1 MYYIQYQPTI
11 GQRLPFVKSQAL
23 PFSGESIFTPQFLSK
38 LIIPLIIEQFLA
50 VTIGMADTV
59 MVASAGEAAVSAI
72 SLVDSITVLIVQV
85 FASFATG
92 GAVVS
97 SQYLGRKDY
106 ASANIAA
113 KQLLILSLVVSLSLM
128 AVCLPSRGAII
139 RLIFGS
145 IDADVMANA
154 VTYFIFVL
162 FSLPFLAVYNSC
174 AALFRSMGN
183 SKVSLAVSILMNIIN
198 ICGNAYFI
206 FGLGLGVTGA
216 GLATMLSRIIG
227 SLIMVVL
234 ISNRENSIFV
244 YKLWKFEWKGDM
256 IKRILRIGV
265 PNGIE
270 GSVFQVGKLLVQG
283 ITASFGTASLAAN
296 AIANSVGSFANIPGS
311 ALGLASITVVGQCV
325 GAQQTDQ
332 AVYYSKK
339 LLGYTY
345 FAMGLIV
352 APIFFLATGIV
363 QIFNLSAEATLMATQ
378 VIKTCMAASILFW
391 PTAFTLPNFLRA
403 AGDAKYTMVVS
414 MFSMWVFRVGMS
426 YLIAVQLG
434 FGLLGVW
441 YAMYIDWIFRSIC
454 FIVRFA
460 RGKWKTKIV
469 I

>member
-1 MYYIQYQPTI
+1 
-11 GQRLPFVKSQAL
+11 VKSQSL

-50 VTIGMADTV
+50 ITIGMADTV

-97 SQYLGRKDY
+97 SQYLGRKDN

-113 KQLLILSLVVSLSLM
+113 KQLLILSIVVSLSLM
-128 AVCLPSRGAII
+128 AICLPLREAII

-145 IDADVMANA
+145 IDADVMLNS
-154 VTYFIFVL
+154 VTYFVFVL
-162 FSLPFLAVYNSC
+162 ISIPFLAIYNSC

-183 SKVSLAVSILMNIIN
+183 SKVSLAVSVLMNIIN

-206 FGLGLGVTGA
+206 FGLKLGVTGA

-227 SLIMVVL
+227 AIVMVVL
-234 ISNRENSIFV
+234 ISNRNNSIFI

-270 GSVFQVGKLLVQG
+270 GSVFQIGKLLVQG

-296 AIANSVGSFANIPGS
+296 AIANSVGSFANIPGN

-325 GAQQTDQ
+325 GAKQTDQ

-339 LLGYTY
+339 LLRYSY

-352 APIFFLATGIV
+352 APLFFFAPQIV
-363 QIFNLSAEATLMATQ
+363 QVFNLSQEATVLASK
-378 VIKTCMAASILFW
+378 VIRTCMVTSILIW
-391 PTAFTLPNFLRA
+391 PTAFTIPNFLRA
-403 AGDAKYTMVVS
+403 AGDVKYTMVVS
-414 MFSMWVFRVGMS
+414 MVSMWVFRVGMS
-426 YLIAVQLG
+426 YLLALQLG
-434 FGLLGVW
+434 YGLLGVW
-441 YAMYIDWIFRSIC
+441 YAMYIDWFFRSIC

-460 RGKWKTKIV
+460 RGKWKTKKV

>member
-1 MYYIQYQPTI
+1 M
-11 GQRLPFVKSQAL
+11 KSQAL
-23 PFSGESIFTPQFLSK
+23 PFLGESIFTPQFLSK

-72 SLVDSITVLIVQV
+72 SLVDSISILIVQV

-97 SQYLGRKDY
+97 SQYLGRKDN

-113 KQLLILSLVVSLSLM
+113 KQLLILSLVVSVSLM
-128 AVCLPSRGAII
+128 AICLPFRGAII

-145 IDADVMANA
+145 IDAEVMVNS

-183 SKVSLAVSILMNIIN
+183 SKVSLAVSVLMNFIN

-227 SLIMVVL
+227 ALIMVVL
-234 ISNRENSIFV
+234 ISNRNNSIFI

-270 GSVFQVGKLLVQG
+270 GSVFQIGKLLVQG

-296 AIANSVGSFANIPGS
+296 AIANSVGSFANIPGN

-339 LLGYTY
+339 FLVYAY

-352 APIFFLATGIV
+352 TPIFFFSSGIV
-363 QIFNLSAEATLMATQ
+363 QVFNLSVEATLMASH
-378 VIKTCMAASILFW
+378 VIKTCMVASILIW

-403 AGDAKYTMVVS
+403 AGDAKYTMIVS

-426 YLIAVQLG
+426 YLLALQLG